1 MTPRLPFA
9 DTRLMSLSQAEFAA
23 SIAKLG
29 THGISAEGFPVFD
42 AGKGSVEVI
51 YKPAPPKTFG
61 GLLALPQAHI
71 TLAFKDCDEAARAT
85 FVHRFDIAF
94 QRGGG

>member
-1 MTPRLPFA
+1 MNARLPFA
-9 DTRLMSLSQAEFAA
+9 DTRLMSLSQSEFEA

-29 THGISAEGFPVFD
+29 PHRTSGSGFPLFD
-42 AGKGSVEVI
+42 LAVGCVEIRYV
-51 YKPAPPKTFG
+51 PTAPKTFG

-71 TLAFKDCDEAARAT
+71 TLAFDGADDASRAA
-85 FVHRFDIAF
+85 FIHRFDIAF

>member
-9 DTRLMSLSQAEFAA
+9 DTRLMSLSHGEFEA
-23 SIAKLG
+23 SISKLG
-29 THGISAEGFPVFD
+29 PHGTSRDGFPVFD
-42 AGKGSVEVI
+42 LGNGTVEI
-51 YKPAPPKTFG
+51 RYSPAPPKTFG
-61 GLLALPQAHI
+61 GLLALPQAHV
-71 TLAFKDCDEAARAT
+71 TLAFEGTSDAERAA

>member
-9 DTRLMSLSQAEFAA
+9 NTRLMSLSQSEFDA

-29 THGISAEGFPVFD
+29 PHRKSESGFPVFD
-42 AGKGSVEVI
+42 LATGSVEI
-51 YKPAPPKTFG
+51 RFAPAPPKTFG

-71 TLAFKDCDEAARAT
+71 TLAFDGADDASRAA
-85 FVHRFDIAF
+85 FVHRFDITF

>member
-1 MTPRLPFA
+1 MNSRLPFA
-9 DTRLMSLSQAEFAA
+9 DTRLMSLSESEFQA

-29 THGISAEGFPVFD
+29 PHRISAAGFPMFD
-42 AGKGSVEVI
+42 LGRGSVEI
-51 YKPAPPKTFG
+51 RYTPAPPKTLG

-71 TLAFKDCDEAARAT
+71 TLAFDGADEHARAA

>member
-9 DTRLMSLSQAEFAA
+9 DTRLMSLSKSEFDA
-23 SIAKLG
+23 SIGKLG
-29 THGISAEGFPVFD
+29 DHRRSAAGFPVF
-42 AGKGSVEVI
+42 ALGTGSVEI
-51 YKPAPPKTFG
+51 RYAEAPAKVFG
-61 GLLALPQAHI
+61 GLLQLPQAHI
-71 TLAFKDCDEAARAT
+71 TLAFAGVNEADRAA